1 MHDVETLAENLRVI
15 QERPITAQF
24 RLGNDQYFKY
34 ETESKYVTVSAAIRA
49 DSLATLFNQNRL
61 NLFRL
66 NPRYFL
72 STKNIVNREILET
85 LNGGDAE
92 NFYLYNNG
100 ITATCSAINIRD
112 AGTDSILEFHDF
124 QIVNGCQTTATI
136 FERWKQAGGAEGLE
150 NVRVPIRIIE
160 TQAAKQMA
168 EQVARTT
175 NRQNQMKQEDFRSG
189 DKLHEKL
196 QAEFDKLSPR
206 WFYEY
211 KRGTWNTD
219 FRSAHTRS
227 PYVGKT
233 YSPRRI
239 QMKDLAQACLAFQ
252 GRPDASIDKVST
264 YFVSEELYRQV
275 FPSTCQAQQLLLPM
289 FSFCRQTK

>member
-1 MHDVETLAENLRVI
+1 MAETPKI
-15 QERPITAQF
+15 SICTIM
-24 RLGNDQYFKY
+24 
-34 ETESKYVTVSAAIRA
+34 ESQRRA
-49 DSLATLFNQNRL
+49 V
-61 NLFRL
+61 
-66 NPRYFL
+66 L
-72 STKNIVNREILET
+72 STLE
-85 LNGGDAE
+85 
-92 NFYLYNNG
+92 
-100 ITATCSAINIRD
+100 D

-136 FERWKQAGGAEGLE
+136 FERWKQAGGAESLE

-275 FPSTCQAQQLLLPM
+275 FPSTCQAQQLLLPYVL
-289 FSFCRQTK
+289 FLQANEIAEKQ